1 MGVRVT
7 VQNTEDTVLFV
18 PIWKF
23 SFQVFHHMQQMC
35 LRLQPLLQ
43 IRLFI
48 LDDQCAPIFNAQI
61 NA

>member
-7 VQNTEDTVLFV
+7 VQNTEDTVLFC
-18 PIWKF
+18 
-23 SFQVFHHMQQMC
+23 FQVFHHMQQKC

-61 NA
+61 KA